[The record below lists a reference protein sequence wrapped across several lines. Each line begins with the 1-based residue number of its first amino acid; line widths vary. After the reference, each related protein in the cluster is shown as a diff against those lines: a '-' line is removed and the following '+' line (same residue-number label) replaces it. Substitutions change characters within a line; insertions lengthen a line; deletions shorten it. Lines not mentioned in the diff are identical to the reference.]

1 MNSIVIKNSRMNRA
15 QFTSEIHLVV
25 RMLSDEYRIE
35 SANVLLRNGRQEPEE
50 LIEVL
55 NRADDGTTANYSI
68 AGIVIKTL
76 GEISKRK
83 IAIINYNTNI
93 RK

>member
-55 NRADDGTTANYSI
+55 NRADDGTVNYSI
-68 AGIVIKTL
+68 VGIVIKTL